1 MSDKKDKRRSI
12 VEDVPIPK
20 HLLSTAKFNS
30 PWEQVK
36 WEKSLPQ
43 NERLQRSL
51 STTLSR
57 REKGGLSRSSSLSA
71 LKISKPSRTT
81 RPLTNPPA
89 LIGMVKRF
97 PIRRLSTYTYFRLGR
112 ELERKFEEPKLS

>member
-20 HLLSTAKFNS
+20 HLLSTAKFDS

-43 NERLQRSL
+43 NDRLQRTL
-51 STTLSR
+51 STTLNR
-57 REKGGLSRSSSLSA
+57 REKSGLSRSSSLSA
-71 LKISKPSRTT
+71 LKVSKPPRTT

-89 LIGMVKRF
+89 LTGTLVKN
-97 PIRRLSTYTYFRLGR
+97 RLSDISYILI
-112 ELERKFEEPKLS
+112 LSALKNGKKA